1 MKAENL
7 REQTDD
13 ELRQELKDT
22 QKNLFDIR
30 VKRRT
35 GDASEQPLRIRSL
48 RREIARIKT
57 VIRERELAGHG

>member
-57 VIRERELAGHG
+57 VIRERELAGNG

>member
-13 ELRQELKDT
+13 ELRQELMDT

-57 VIRERELAGHG
+57 VIRERELAGNG

>member
-1 MKAENL
+1 MKKASAL

-13 ELRQELKDT
+13 ELRQTFEDTMKELFE
-22 QKNLFDIR
+22 LR
-30 VKRRT
+30 VKRAT

-57 VIRERELAGHG
+57 VMKERQVKP